1 MFYVFERIEGDFAV
15 LISDDKTSV
24 NVAKSEIDG
33 QIGDVFV
40 KDEAGRFILDA
51 EETKK
56 RRENIISRHRSLF
69 NKAK

>member
-1 MFYVFERIEGDFAV
+1 MFYVFERVEGEFAV

-40 KDEAGRFILDA
+40 KDEAGKFILDA

-69 NKAK
+69 NKEK

>member
-1 MFYVFERIEGDFAV
+1 MFYVFERVEGDFAV
-15 LISDDKTSV
+15 LIADDKTSV
-24 NVAKSEIDG
+24 NTLKSEIYG
-33 QIGDVFV
+33 KIGDVFV
-40 KDEAGRFILDA
+40 KDDTGRFILDI

>member
-1 MFYVFERIEGDFAV
+1 MFYVFERVEGEFAV

-24 NVAKSEIDG
+24 NTLKSEIDG

-40 KDEAGRFILDA
+40 KDEAGKFILDA

-56 RRENIISRHRSLF
+56 RRESIVSRHRSLF